1 MLNKRKCRK
10 FANPDLKMAWNNG
23 LLHADQIDYIIRT
36 AVKMI
41 DRHKALVLYVYPR
54 LQAVQGD
61 FRPLWAVFQD
71 NVDYITLKRLEDG
84 SFRWRTAAFENLG
97 EDWSFTRKC
106 AFYSAKDEGRVIRY
120 LKSDSGSG
128 IKALTSFQSN
138 ILEKRRRERRKI
150 KENKIISRMECIPT
164 LPRNLKN
171 WIHKSVMPEI
181 GRAHV

>member
-71 NVDYITLKRLEDG
+71 NVDYIILKRPESL
-84 SFRWRTAAFENLG
+84 FR
-97 EDWSFTRKC
+97 
-106 AFYSAKDEGRVIRY
+106 
-120 LKSDSGSG
+120 
-128 IKALTSFQSN
+128 
-138 ILEKRRRERRKI
+138 
-150 KENKIISRMECIPT
+150 
-164 LPRNLKN
+164 
-171 WIHKSVMPEI
+171 
-181 GRAHV
+181 